1 LDYWGKN
8 KMNKKYVLQEFMNL
22 DYSNDLLT
30 EEEREGNKRGIHLV
44 LAGKIQ
50 SAGKKNGNGRIYP
63 KPTLEREMK
72 NYTKLVKEGR
82 AIGELDHPDSSVVE
96 LKNASHLITE
106 VWWDGDD
113 VMGKMKIL
121 NTPAGK
127 IAKDLVKGGV
137 QLGISSR
144 GLGSTRQE
152 KGITMVEDDF
162 QLLCF
167 DLVSEPSTTGAYL
180 VAESKVRTH
189 LTKADRINR
198 ALNDILEDK

>member
-1 LDYWGKN
+1 
-8 KMNKKYVLQEFMNL
+8 MTKKYVLQEFMNL
-22 DYSNDLLT
+22 DYSDDLLT
-30 EEEREGNKRGIHLV
+30 EEERQGNKAGIHLV
-44 LAGKIQ
+44 VAGKIQ
-50 SAGKKNGNGRIYP
+50 CAESKNGNGRIYP
-63 KPTLEREMK
+63 KPILEREIK

-96 LKNASHLITE
+96 LKNASHVMTE
-106 VWWDGDD
+106 VWWKGND

-121 NTPAGK
+121 NTPAGQ
-127 IAKDLVKGGV
+127 IAKQLVEGGV

-152 KGITMVEDDF
+152 GETTMVEEDF

-180 VAESKVRTH
+180 VAESQVKTH

-198 ALNDILEDK
+198 ALNDVLGDD

>member
-1 LDYWGKN
+1 
-8 KMNKKYVLQEFMNL
+8 MKKYVLQEFMNL
-22 DYSNDLLT
+22 DYSDELLN
-30 EEEREGNKRGIHLV
+30 EKEREGNKSGIHLV

-50 SAGKKNGNGRIYP
+50 SAGQKNGNGRIYP
-63 KPTLEREMK
+63 KPILEREMK
-72 NYTKLVKEGR
+72 NYQKLVKEGR

-96 LKNASHLITE
+96 LKNASHLVTE
-106 VWWDGDD
+106 VWWKGDD

-121 NTPAGK
+121 DTPAGK

-144 GLGSTRQE
+144 GLGSTRE
-152 KGITMVEDDF
+152 ERGTTMVEDDF

-180 VAESKVRTH
+180 VAESKVKTH

-198 ALNDILEDK
+198 ALNDILGDK

>member
-1 LDYWGKN
+1 
-8 KMNKKYVLQEFMNL
+8 MNKKYVLQEFMNL
-22 DYSNDLLT
+22 DYSDSMLT
-30 EEEREGNKRGIHLV
+30 EDEREGNRQGIHLV

-50 SAGKKNGNGRIYP
+50 AAGKKNGNGRIYP
-63 KPTLEREMK
+63 KPILEREMK
-72 NYTKLVKEGR
+72 NYTKLVREGR

-113 VMGKMKIL
+113 VMGKLKIL
-121 NTPAGK
+121 DTPAGQV
-127 IAKDLVKGGV
+127 AKQLVKGGV

-144 GLGSTRQE
+144 GLGSTRQQ
-152 KGITMVEDDF
+152 GQTTMVEDDF

-180 VAESKVRTH
+180 VAENQVKSN

-198 ALNDILEDK
+198 ALNDIFED

>member
-1 LDYWGKN
+1 MHS
-8 KMNKKYVLQEFMNL
+8 KMTKKYVLQEFMNL
-22 DYSNDLLT
+22 DYSDDLLT
-30 EEEREGNKRGIHLV
+30 EDEREGNKQGLHLV

-50 SAGKKNGNGRIYP
+50 AAGKKNGNGRIYP
-63 KPTLEREMK
+63 RPILEREMK

-106 VWWDGDD
+106 VWWNGDD
-113 VMGKMKIL
+113 VMGKLKIL
-121 NTPAGK
+121 DTPAGQV
-127 IAKDLVKGGV
+127 AKQLVKGGV

-152 KGITMVEDDF
+152 GGTTMVEDDF

-167 DLVSEPSTTGAYL
+167 DLVSEPSTTGAFL
-180 VAESKVRTH
+180 VAEGQEVKTH

-198 ALNDILEDK
+198 ALNNLLED

>member
-1 LDYWGKN
+1 
-8 KMNKKYVLQEFMNL
+8 MTKKYVLQEFMNL
-22 DYSNDLLT
+22 DYSNDLLS
-30 EEEREGNKRGIHLV
+30 EEERQGNKQGIHLV

-50 SAGKKNGNGRIYP
+50 AAGKKNGNGRIYP
-63 KPTLEREMK
+63 RPILEREMK

-82 AIGELDHPDSSVVE
+82 AVGELDHPDSSVIE

-113 VMGKMKIL
+113 VMGKLKIL
-121 NTPAGK
+121 DTPAGK

-152 KGITMVEDDF
+152 RGITMVEDDF

-180 VAESKVRTH
+180 VAESKIKTH
-189 LTKADRINR
+189 LTKSDRINR
-198 ALNDILEDK
+198 ALNDILGD

>member
-1 LDYWGKN
+1 
-8 KMNKKYVLQEFMNL
+8 MKKYVLQEFMNL

-30 EEEREGNKRGIHLV
+30 EEEREGNRKGTHLV
-44 LAGKIQ
+44 VAGKIQ
-50 SAGKKNGNGRIYP
+50 AAEAKNGNGRIYP
-63 KPTLEREMK
+63 RPILEREIK

-121 NTPAGK
+121 DTPAGK

-152 KGITMVEDDF
+152 RGITMVEDDF

-180 VAESKVRTH
+180 VAESKVKTH
-189 LTKADRINR
+189 LTKSDRINR
-198 ALNDILEDK
+198 ALNDILGDK

>member
-1 LDYWGKN
+1 
-8 KMNKKYVLQEFMNL
+8 MTKKYVLQEFMNL
-22 DYSNDLLT
+22 DYSNDLLS
-30 EEEREGNKRGIHLV
+30 EEERQGNKQGIHLV

-50 SAGKKNGNGRIYP
+50 AAGKKNGNGRIYP
-63 KPTLEREMK
+63 KPILEREMK
-72 NYTKLVKEGR
+72 NYQKLVKEGR
-82 AIGELDHPDSSVVE
+82 AVGELDHPDSSVIE

-113 VMGKMKIL
+113 VMGKLKIL
-121 NTPAGK
+121 DTPAGK

-152 KGITMVEDDF
+152 RGITMVEDDF

-180 VAESKVRTH
+180 VAESKIRTN

-198 ALNDILEDK
+198 ALNDVLENK

>member
-1 LDYWGKN
+1 
-8 KMNKKYVLQEFMNL
+8 MTKKYVLQEFMNL
-22 DYSNDLLT
+22 DYSNDLLS
-30 EEEREGNKRGIHLV
+30 EEEREGNKQGVHLV

-50 SAGKKNGNGRIYP
+50 AAGKKNGNGRIYP
-63 KPTLEREMK
+63 KPILEREMK
-72 NYTKLVKEGR
+72 NYQKLVKEGR
-82 AIGELDHPDSSVVE
+82 AVGELDHPDSSVIE

-113 VMGKMKIL
+113 VMGKLKIL
-121 NTPAGK
+121 DTPAGK

-152 KGITMVEDDF
+152 RGITMVEDDF

-180 VAESKVRTH
+180 VAESKVKTH
-189 LTKADRINR
+189 LTKSDRINR
-198 ALNDILEDK
+198 ALNDILGDK

>member
-1 LDYWGKN
+1 
-8 KMNKKYVLQEFMNL
+8 MKKYVLQEFMNL
-22 DYSNDLLT
+22 DYSNDLLS
-30 EEEREGNKRGIHLV
+30 EEERQGNQQGIHLV

-50 SAGKKNGNGRIYP
+50 AAGKKNGNGRIYP
-63 KPTLEREMK
+63 KPILEREMK
-72 NYTKLVKEGR
+72 NYQKLVKEGR
-82 AIGELDHPDSSVVE
+82 AVGELDHPDSSVIE

-113 VMGKMKIL
+113 VMGKLKIL
-121 NTPAGK
+121 DTPAGK

-152 KGITMVEDDF
+152 RGITMVEDDF

-180 VAESKVRTH
+180 VAESKVRTN

-198 ALNDILEDK
+198 ALNDVLENK

>member
-1 LDYWGKN
+1 
-8 KMNKKYVLQEFMNL
+8 MKKYVLQEFMNL
-22 DYSNDLLT
+22 DYSNDLLS
-30 EEEREGNKRGIHLV
+30 EEERQGNKQGIHLV

-50 SAGKKNGNGRIYP
+50 AAGKKNGNGRIYP
-63 KPTLEREMK
+63 KPILEREMK
-72 NYTKLVKEGR
+72 NYQKLVKEGR
-82 AIGELDHPDSSVVE
+82 AVGELDHPDSSVIE

-113 VMGKMKIL
+113 VMGKLKIL
-121 NTPAGK
+121 DTPAGK

-152 KGITMVEDDF
+152 RGITMVEDDF

-180 VAESKVRTH
+180 VAESKIKTH
-189 LTKADRINR
+189 LTKSDRINR
-198 ALNDILEDK
+198 ALNDILGDK

>member
-1 LDYWGKN
+1 
-8 KMNKKYVLQEFMNL
+8 MNKKYVLQEFMNL
-22 DYSNDLLT
+22 DYSDSMLT
-30 EEEREGNKRGIHLV
+30 EDEREGNRQGIHLV

-50 SAGKKNGNGRIYP
+50 AAGKKNGNGRIYP
-63 KPTLEREMK
+63 KPILEREMK
-72 NYTKLVKEGR
+72 NYTNLVREGR

-113 VMGKMKIL
+113 VMGKLKIL
-121 NTPAGK
+121 DTPAGQV
-127 IAKDLVKGGV
+127 AKQLVKGGV

-144 GLGSTRQE
+144 GLGSTRQQ
-152 KGITMVEDDF
+152 GQTTMVEDDF

-180 VAESKVRTH
+180 VAENQVKSN

-198 ALNDILEDK
+198 ALNDILED

>member
-1 LDYWGKN
+1 
-8 KMNKKYVLQEFMNL
+8 MTKKYVLQEFMNL
-22 DYSNDLLT
+22 DYSNDLLN
-30 EEEREGNKRGIHLV
+30 EEERQGNKQGIHLV

-50 SAGKKNGNGRIYP
+50 AAGKKNGNGRIYP
-63 KPTLEREMK
+63 RPILEREMK

-82 AIGELDHPDSSVVE
+82 AVGELDHPDSSVIE

-113 VMGKMKIL
+113 VMGKLKIL
-121 NTPAGK
+121 DTPAGK

-152 KGITMVEDDF
+152 RGITMVEDDF

-189 LTKADRINR
+189 LTKSDRINR
-198 ALNDILEDK
+198 ALNDILGDK

>member
-1 LDYWGKN
+1 
-8 KMNKKYVLQEFMNL
+8 MTKKYVLQEFMNL
-22 DYSNDLLT
+22 DYSNDLLS
-30 EEEREGNKRGIHLV
+30 EEEREGNRQGVHLV

-50 SAGKKNGNGRIYP
+50 AADAKNGNGRIYP
-63 KPTLEREMK
+63 RPILEREMK

-82 AIGELDHPDSSVVE
+82 AVGELDHPDSSVIE

-106 VWWDGDD
+106 VWWDGND
-113 VMGKMKIL
+113 VMGKLKIL
-121 NTPAGK
+121 DTPAGK

-152 KGITMVEDDF
+152 RGITMVEDDF

-189 LTKADRINR
+189 LTKSDRINR
-198 ALNDILEDK
+198 ALNDILGDK